1 MTEKF
6 QDQLQPQFYT
16 SIPCIPLSIM
26 TISLDLFVINYYRK
40 SKLTLVSLLYTFIS
54 IVDIATA
61 IGILHQSLS
70 VMLFTQG
77 SISLSTLDSNAYIFN
92 PMFQL
97 SYRTSV
103 FYNLVLSVS
112 RTVIMLQPFYRI
124 KIKTVAVVCVLYLVI
139 WIMIAGIDA
148 YVFYLLQSAGLL
160 GNISTIVLLYPTL
173 NLGFGL
179 STFLGLS
186 LFGTLAI
193 NIFSLLVPA
202 LIITLTCMIQVIIL
216 YRSRNVTSSV
226 TNQRHVTITV
236 VMMSTLF
243 VICNSC
249 LYLWYV
255 YLMIAVGDEYSIKMF
270 TSAALYGILGTVFP
284 ILNAAINPV
293 IIISRSNGLRD
304 SFIKTFPVFKKRIP
318 QRRVNFEMT
327 ERPAID

>member
-1 MTEKF
+1 
-6 QDQLQPQFYT
+6 
-16 SIPCIPLSIM
+16 M

-40 SKLTLVSLLYTFIS
+40 SKLSLVSLLYTLIS

-61 IGILHQSLS
+61 IGISHQSIS

-97 SYRTSV
+97 SYRTAV

-139 WIMIAGIDA
+139 WIMIAGVDA

-202 LIITLTCMIQVIIL
+202 LIITLTCIIQVLIL

-236 VMMSTLF
+236 IMMSTLF
-243 VICNSC
+243 VICNSS

-255 YLMIAVGDEYSIKMF
+255 YLMIVVGDEYSIKMS

-284 ILNAAINPV
+284 ILNAAFNPV
-293 IIISRSNGLRD
+293 IIISRCNGLRK
-304 SFIKTFPVFKKRIP
+304 SFIKTFPVFKKRIS

-327 ERPAID
+327 ERPVID